1 MVERLKCTI
10 MRKER
15 IEKVG
20 HKAVIS
26 ESVYNDT
33 HRDFK
38 GVWETEREGCEKYM
52 GKRTWM
58 PPVSLFGS
66 TCLLIEGFSLDI
78 IPDKTFEEI
87 FGY

>member
-1 MVERLKCTI
+1 
-10 MRKER
+10 MRKKR

-38 GVWETEREGCEKYM
+38 GVWETEREGCEKY
-52 GKRTWM
+52 R
-58 PPVSLFGS
+58 VSELG
-66 TCLLIEGFSLDI
+66 CRQLVYLAQLA
-78 IPDKTFEEI
+78 
-87 FGY
+87 Y